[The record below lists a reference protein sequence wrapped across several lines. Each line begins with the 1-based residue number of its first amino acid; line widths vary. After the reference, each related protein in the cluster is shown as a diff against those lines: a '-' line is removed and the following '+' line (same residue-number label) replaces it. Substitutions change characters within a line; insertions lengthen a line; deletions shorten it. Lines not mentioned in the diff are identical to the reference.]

1 MKMIRSFTRLTIL
14 YLVAGNLARAAAD
27 DLPALQSTGGF
38 LIQLAPTK
46 SRAVRG
52 GTKADGWTLTPL
64 AVAKAEDRRDGG
76 TAADD
81 WWYLAPQAAA
91 QGNRRLV
98 PGANAPASPWD
109 EAYDLYSSKPRGV
122 RGPGS
127 IGPVLKSR
135 GIQQKEVKFIEPDLV
150 VSRPV
155 KRASEPRPAT
165 REVTPGVAFQG
176 APQSGHWPKYDKIGA
191 YQEKEFS
198 QLKPARE
205 QVEKRLKDQLE
216 KGQKIQ
222 FVRAAFLDTGYDPDH
237 VASPPKKGTSPDIGG
252 IQENL
257 ALNFVEDSRNP
268 AGVPLSKNPGPPG
281 SQSHGTGTIGIFA
294 GQKVTIKD
302 EAGKELFSG
311 ALGGAPMVEVV
322 PMRVATMVVHLEN
335 PFLSIGV
342 SGTTRAIRRAIA
354 IDCDIISMSHG
365 GLPSRALADAVNAAY
380 EHGIAMFFASGDYL
394 QPPKLPIRSPRY
406 VVFPAAFSRTI
417 CVCGATARLAT
428 YGIPPVDF
436 DEENGPPGSWKL
448 RGNWGP
454 ADWMKNAIAAF
465 SPNVP
470 WPHQPKKGSKEPE
483 DLVDFDGQGT
493 SASTPQAAAA
503 AALWLQF
510 HREDETLKK
519 DWRTWRKAEAV
530 YQALLTSAK
539 KLKDAEYKLIEDKK
553 HKDAASYTSE
563 YFGSGILQA
572 DAALSKEPASLTLR
586 EQKKAR
592 VGLGW
597 IRLLG
602 SIGRDNRGPDDD
614 VLEEMLDLEI
624 AQLADQTV
632 KAQEAIEENGGA
644 IPDEKEAKPEES
656 DFRTK
661 FFTAIR
667 ENPNCSRRLADRID
681 QRLRTKQQ

>member
-1 MKMIRSFTRLTIL
+1 IRSLTRLAALAFVT
-14 YLVAGNLARAAAD
+14 AGLAQAEED
-27 DLPALQSTGGF
+27 ELPLQSTGGF
-38 LIQLAPTK
+38 LIQLAPAK
-46 SRAVRG
+46 SRAVG
-52 GTKADGWTLTPL
+52 GGANADGWTLTPL
-64 AVAKAEDRRDGG
+64 AGAKAKDGG

-81 WWYLAPQAAA
+81 WWYLAPD
-91 QGNRRLV
+91 RRLA
-98 PGANAPASPWD
+98 PGAKAPGSPWD
-109 EAYDLYSSKPRGV
+109 EAYDLYSSEPRGV
-122 RGPGS
+122 PGKGS
-127 IGPVLKSR
+127 IGPVLKSL
-135 GIQQKEVKFIEPDLV
+135 GIQQEEVKFIEPDLV
-150 VSRPV
+150 VSHLMKP
-155 KRASEPRPAT
+155 ASEPRAAT
-165 REVTPGVAFQG
+165 HDVTPGVAFQG
-176 APQSGHWPKYDKIGA
+176 TPPSGHWPKFDKIGA

-205 QVEKRLKDQLE
+205 QVEKRLKEQLE
-216 KGQKIQ
+216 NRQKIQ
-222 FVRAAFLDTGYDPDH
+222 FVRAAFLDTGYDSNH
-237 VASPPKKGTSPDIGG
+237 VASPPKKGAAPDIGG
-252 IQENL
+252 IQEDL
-257 ALNFVEDSRNP
+257 AVNFVVEDNHNS
-268 AGVPLSKNPGPPG
+268 GVSLTENPGPPG

-294 GQKVTIKD
+294 GQKVTIRD

-335 PFLSIGV
+335 PFNPFLSVGV
-342 SGTTRAIRRAIA
+342 SATTRAIRHAIA
-354 IDCDIISMSHG
+354 TDCDVISMSHG

-394 QPPKLPIRSPRY
+394 QPPNLPIWSPRY

-428 YGIPPVDF
+428 YGIPPGEF
-436 DEENGPPGSWKL
+436 DDNNGPPQSWIL

-454 ADWMKNAIAAF
+454 VGWMKNAIAAF

-470 WPHQPKKGSKEPE
+470 WPHQPKKDSSEPE

-493 SASTPQAAAA
+493 SASTPQVAAA

-539 KLKDAEYKLIEDKK
+539 KLNDAEYMSIDDGM
-553 HKDAASYTSE
+553 HTAASYTSE
-563 YFGSGILQA
+563 YFGNGILQA
-572 DAALSKEPASLTLR
+572 DVALLKDPASLTLKP
-586 EQKKAR
+586 QKKAS
-592 VGLGW
+592 VDLGW

-602 SIGRDNRGPDDD
+602 SIGHKRGGPDDD
-614 VLEEMLDLEI
+614 VLEEMLNLEI
-624 AQLADQTV
+624 AQLAAQTV
-632 KAQEAIEENGGA
+632 KAQEAIEKNGGA

-681 QRLRTKQQ
+681 QGLSTRQQ